1 MVTQRCSPVAKEL
14 CTRGESESET
24 RLRPGITTTMAL
36 SSDVT
41 KLLRRDV
48 GRSEAWQRRRGC
60 RTTWIRN
67 RGAMLSKGSGAAP
80 KRGLLHDRFIGTT
93 AGQRYGTIAHG
104 SRIKDGSRDTG
115 GYMSDSA
122 AMLPSAD
129 GIHNMAANV
138 QLCST
143 SSPPQDLVTTTCLPD
158 WEPAQEGTTL
168 CSTWIAP
175 DYPLRRGVCA
185 PAGSCYVQ

>member
-1 MVTQRCSPVAKEL
+1 MNIESGFSQVAQSLLWPVLVLVGLAFVY
-14 CTRGESESET
+14 
-24 RLRPGITTTMAL
+24 AL
-36 SSDVT
+36 WSGGAT
-41 KLLRRDV
+41 LM
-48 GRSEAWQRRRGC
+48 EAWQRWRGC
-60 RTTWIRN
+60 GTTWIRN
-67 RGAMLSKGSGAAP
+67 RGAMLSKGSGAAA

-143 SSPPQDLVTTTCLPD
+143 SSAPEDLVTKTCLPD
-158 WEPAQEGTTL
+158 WEP
-168 CSTWIAP
+168 
-175 DYPLRRGVCA
+175 V
-185 PAGSCYVQ
+185 